1 MTGVICGTGACVP
14 DRILDNNEIAQ
25 FVDTS
30 DQWIQERTGVIR
42 RRIAQTETT
51 ASMAAEAG
59 RQALE
64 EAGIRPEE
72 IDMILAATA
81 TPDHIFPCA
90 ACEIQERLQAV
101 NAVCFDL
108 NAACSGF
115 LFAYQ
120 TAQAYITSGMY
131 RTILVVGSESLSRIV
146 NWEDRGTCILFGD
159 GSGAAVLRAKE
170 GRNWIP
176 AAHSDGK
183 GGPALLCPGPN
194 VSGNGGN
201 LPGSDSAE
209 GSGLER
215 TGITMDGKA
224 VFQFA
229 VRKVPEVIRE
239 VLDAN
244 GLSADDID
252 WFILHQANRRIV
264 ESVAKRLKT
273 DIERFPMNLQE
284 YGNTS
289 SASIPILLN
298 EMNRKGLLK
307 KGQKL
312 VMAGFGAGLSWGA
325 AVLEWGI

>member
-1 MTGVICGTGACVP
+1 MQKNARGEQPMTGVICGTGACVP
-14 DRILDNNEIAQ
+14 ERILDNNEIAE

-30 DQWIQERTGVIR
+30 DQWIRERTGVVR
-42 RRIAQTETT
+42 RRIVKEETT
-51 ASMAAEAG
+51 LSMASEAG
-59 RQALE
+59 RQAIA
-64 EAGIRPEE
+64 EAGIQPEE

-90 ACEIQERLQAV
+90 ACEIQEALKASH
-101 NAVCFDL
+101 AVCFDL

-120 TAQAYITSGMY
+120 TAQAYIASGIY
-131 RTILVVGSESLSRIV
+131 KTILVVGSESLSRIV
-146 NWEDRGTCILFGD
+146 NWKDRGTCILFGD
-159 GSGAAVLRAKE
+159 GSGAVLLRAEE
-170 GRNWIP
+170 GRNWIS
-176 AAHSDGK
+176 AAHSDGT

-194 VSGNGGN
+194 MGCSTEEKAAI
-201 LPGSDSAE
+201 S
-209 GSGLER
+209 
-215 TGITMDGKA
+215 MDGKA

-229 VRKVPEVIRE
+229 VKKVPEVVRE

-244 GLSADDID
+244 GLTTEDID
-252 WFILHQANRRIV
+252 WFVLHQANRRIV

-273 DIERFPMNLQE
+273 DIEKFPMNLQE

-298 EMNRKGLLK
+298 EMNRKGILK

-312 VMAGFGAGLSWGA
+312 VLAGFGAGLSWGA
-325 AVLEWGI
+325 SVLQWGI

>member
-1 MTGVICGTGACVP
+1 
-14 DRILDNNEIAQ
+14 
-25 FVDTS
+25 
-30 DQWIQERTGVIR
+30 
-42 RRIAQTETT
+42 
-51 ASMAAEAG
+51 
-59 RQALE
+59 
-64 EAGIRPEE
+64 
-72 IDMILAATA
+72 
-81 TPDHIFPCA
+81 
-90 ACEIQERLQAV
+90 
-101 NAVCFDL
+101 
-108 NAACSGF
+108 
-115 LFAYQ
+115 
-120 TAQAYITSGMY
+120 
-131 RTILVVGSESLSRIV
+131 
-146 NWEDRGTCILFGD
+146 
-159 GSGAAVLRAKE
+159 
-170 GRNWIP
+170 
-176 AAHSDGK
+176 
-183 GGPALLCPGPN
+183 
-194 VSGNGGN
+194 
-201 LPGSDSAE
+201 
-209 GSGLER
+209 
-215 TGITMDGKA
+215 MDGKA

-289 SASIPILLN
+289 SASIPILLK

>member
-120 TAQAYITSGMY
+120 TAQAYIASGMY

-209 GSGLER
+209 DGGLER
-215 TGITMDGKA
+215 TFITMDGKA